1 MVRDAAQLLNCEIS
15 SVVVREDIRGDM
27 ECDEVRGQ
35 FPILGQRVHSKPLVY
50 LDSAAT
56 AQKPQCVID
65 AESEFYR
72 TINAGVHRGA
82 HELAARSTEAFELAR
97 AKVAKLVGANV
108 QEGGEELVVSAGA
121 TASLNLLATA
131 FTNASLRR
139 GSERGSAA
147 AKRFALKPGDEIVV
161 SKAEHHS
168 VLLPF
173 QELAARTGATF
184 KWLDLT
190 EDGRVRTDNLDEVIC
205 ERTKVV
211 ALTHVGNVTGAI
223 TDIAPII
230 RRAHEMGALFV
241 LDACQS
247 VPHLN
252 IDLHA
257 LDVDFAAF
265 SAHKMYG
272 PTGVGFLYGKREL
285 LEALP
290 PASFGGSMVELAWM
304 DQPAQ
309 YMMPPAKFEAG
320 TQPVAQVVAA
330 GVAAEWM
337 MNIGLDAIE
346 AHEREL
352 TAQLLKIG
360 DIEGIRI
367 LGPCENMNR
376 IGTVAF
382 DVAGVHPHDV
392 GQFID
397 AQGIAIRVGH
407 HCAQPVHRHFGLYAS
422 NRASLGVYN
431 TVEDVQ
437 ALVETLGKV
446 RGFFGA

>member
-1 MVRDAAQLLNCEIS
+1 MMVDFG
-15 SVVVREDIRGDM
+15 VVRGE
-27 ECDEVRGQ
+27 
-35 FPILGQRVHSKPLVY
+35 FPILDQRVHGHPLVY

-56 AQKPQCVID
+56 AQKPQAVID

-82 HELAARSTEAFELAR
+82 HELAALSTEAFETAR
-97 AKVAKLVGANV
+97 AKVAKLVGADSE
-108 QEGGEELVVSAGA
+108 EGHEEIVVTAGA
-121 TASLNLLATA
+121 TAGLNLLATA
-131 FTNASLRR
+131 FGNASLGR
-139 GSERGSAA
+139 GGEAA
-147 AKRFALKPGDEIVV
+147 QRFALKPGDEIVV

-173 QELAARTGATF
+173 QELAARTGATLRWF
-184 KWLDLT
+184 DLS
-190 EDGRVRTDNLDEVIC
+190 EDGRIRADTANEVITP
-205 ERTKVV
+205 RTKVV
-211 ALTHVGNVTGAI
+211 AITHVSNVTGAV
-223 TDIAPII
+223 TELAPIVA
-230 RRAHEMGALFV
+230 RAHEVGAVFV

-247 VPHLN
+247 VPHMP
-252 IDLHA
+252 IDFHA
-257 LDVDFAAF
+257 LDVDFAAW

-272 PTGVGFLYGKREL
+272 PTGVGFLYGRREL

-309 YMMPPAKFEAG
+309 YMEPPARFEAG

-330 GVAAEWM
+330 GVAADWM
-337 MNIGLDAIE
+337 REIGMENIA
-346 AHEREL
+346 AHEHAIAGEL
-352 TAQLLKIG
+352 LHLG
-360 DIEGIRI
+360 DIEGVRI
-367 LGPCENMNR
+367 LGPADDHDR

-382 DVAGVHPHDV
+382 DVSGVHPHDV

-422 NRASLGVYN
+422 NRASTGVY
-431 TVEDVQ
+431 TSIEDAQ
-437 ALVETLGKV
+437 ALLEAVKHV
-446 RGFFGA
+446 REFFER